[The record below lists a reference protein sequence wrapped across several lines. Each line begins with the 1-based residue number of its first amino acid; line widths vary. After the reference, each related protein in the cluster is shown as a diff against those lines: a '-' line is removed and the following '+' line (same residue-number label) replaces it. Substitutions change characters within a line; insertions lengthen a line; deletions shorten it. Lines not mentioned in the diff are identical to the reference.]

1 MDQHFCT
8 ACGHQLGS
16 GDLFCT
22 ACGVRV
28 TPPGSPAAE
37 PTPVADTPPAESA
50 PEPLREPEPSSE
62 TTAVR
67 RPSVLDQMM
76 TSPDDTVVRR
86 AVPPARTR
94 RPKRSRRRFWAG
106 VAAAAVVVAGV
117 SYGLGTIADR
127 GDDANDTG
135 TTPGASSG
143 ASGGATSNDSTAPTP
158 STSPLDPQAL
168 AQARA
173 LHTLIDHSA
182 ADKQRIAAA
191 AAQLQ
196 GCRHVKQAI
205 QTFEDAA
212 SSRDRLVDQAA
223 DLQVGLLPGGGAAVA
238 SFSQAL
244 RASADADRAYV
255 SWGQARH
262 KVKRHHHVRCRG
274 GKSLQQDA
282 VRLSSASHAAK
293 QQTAQAWNVIAA
305 QFGLPRITWTNL

>member
-1 MDQHFCT
+1 VPVVDQHFCT

-28 TPPGSPAAE
+28 TPPGSLAAPETPAE
-37 PTPVADTPPAESA
+37 PA
-50 PEPLREPEPSSE
+50 PEPVTEPSAE

-127 GDDANDTG
+127 GGDHHDDRAG
-135 TTPGASSG
+135 QPTTGASSG
-143 ASGGATSNDSTAPTP
+143 AAGSDTSAPTP
-158 STSPLDPQAL
+158 SSSPLDPQAL

-196 GCRHVKQAI
+196 GCRHPKQAI

-255 SWGQARH
+255 AWGQARH
-262 KVKRHHHVRCRG
+262 KVRRHHHVLCRG
-274 GKSLQQDA
+274 GKSLQRTA
-282 VRLSSASHAAK
+282 VQLSSASHAAK
-293 QQTAQAWNVIAA
+293 QRTAQEWNVIAA